1 MHNSNWGSISTI
13 SVSLNGA
20 PFSMVTSFSD
30 GTVDNS
36 TGIPYFY
43 LAATDPVVMNIKVN
57 QWASLSLSEAQS
69 DYCKTHDWD
78 TEEPLCSRVTLTGKV
93 NLNYLFFTLQ
103 CGSLDGGLAISRP
116 TCKGFSVGDPPFA
129 LGSRSFLGTGDCHP
143 EHGDLA
149 MC

>member
-20 PFSMVTSFSD
+20 PFSMVTSISD

-43 LAATDPVVMNIKVN
+43 LASVDPVVKNIKVN

-69 DYCKTHDWD
+69 DYCKAHNWD

-93 NLNYLFFTLQ
+93 NNY
-103 CGSLDGGLAISRP
+103 
-116 TCKGFSVGDPPFA
+116 
-129 LGSRSFLGTGDCHP
+129 
-143 EHGDLA
+143 
-149 MC
+149 